1 MSCSARPEASV
12 QVAEERS
19 DSRPVMDGSLEAE
32 QDIAKCNRLARMSID
47 KADSQ
52 WVPGHIDA
60 GYCNRHPSVIV
71 FELMGAEPVRFR

>member
-1 MSCSARPEASV
+1 MSCKARPEAPV

-19 DSRPVMDGSLEAE
+19 DSRPVMDGSLKAE
-32 QDIAKCNRLARMSID
+32 QDIAKCNRLARMSTD

-60 GYCNRHPSVIV
+60 G
-71 FELMGAEPVRFR
+71 

>member
-1 MSCSARPEASV
+1 MKTTWATPELLFGWLHLRMSCKARPEAPV

-19 DSRPVMDGSLEAE
+19 DSRPVMDGSLKAE

-60 GYCNRHPSVIV
+60 G
-71 FELMGAEPVRFR
+71 